1 MNVTAEHVNRPT
13 PSEVLLAVQ
22 GVTQGKY
29 QRVSYPGYLRIYR
42 NEDGEVVVENLE
54 ERK

>member
-13 PSEVLLAVQ
+13 DEEIRLAIMD
-22 GVTQGKY
+22 VTAGRY
-29 QRVSYPGYLRIYR
+29 QRCWWPGYLRIYR
-42 NEDGEVVVENLE
+42 DEDGEVVIENLE